1 MAIQWPPID
10 WLWGYYRRMG
20 AWYSGDERGLRAM
33 AGACEDFWRSDEKI
47 KVHVPMAADIAA
59 LSAGLIFSDA
69 PEIKSEDERTQERI
83 AEIMKQNGA
92 YALLLQAAELASV
105 HGGVLLKWNWAQ
117 EDGMPVLSV
126 VPAPFGLPEW
136 AGQKL
141 KRITFYNPVR
151 EDEMSGTR
159 WTLMERYEDDGR
171 IHSSLLRGSGENLG
185 TEVPLDS
192 IPETAG
198 IEPEAVSGA
207 GALLAVYVPNLLP
220 NRIRPWQM
228 FGRSDFDGLTGL
240 FDALDEAYSAIQRE
254 TRLTKTTVIVPAEY
268 LRKRDSIF
276 PGEDAV
282 GKTKWVF
289 TNDSG
294 VFTALDID
302 TGENTSPIQVVNPGI
317 QADQR
322 IALCED
328 IIRRILSMAGY
339 SPQSAGLDI
348 SGQAESGTAL
358 NIRERKS
365 LRTTETKKTYWWHAL
380 NDMVR
385 AGLRLDAAVFK
396 SGVNPEAEIS
406 VEMPDNSQ
414 PDISQMADILERLE
428 RAGAV
433 STQTKVALLH
443 PDWTPE
449 QVDEEVGKINLEKG
463 VGMDPLDARMGDL
476 EGGNA

>member
-20 AWYSGDERGLRAM
+20 AWYSGDERELRAM

-47 KVHVPMAADIAA
+47 KVHVPMSADIAA

-92 YALLLQAAELASV
+92 YALLFQAAELASV
-105 HGGVLLKWNWAQ
+105 HGGVFLKWNWAQ

-159 WTLMERYEDDGR
+159 WTMMERYEDDGK
-171 IHSSLLRGSGENLG
+171 IYSSLLRGSGENLG

-268 LRKRDSIF
+268 LRRRDTIF

-282 GKTKWVF
+282 GHTKWVF

-322 IALCED
+322 IALCGEL
-328 IIRRILSMAGY
+328 IRRILSMAGY

-365 LRTTETKKTYWWHAL
+365 LRTTESKKTYWWHGL
-380 NDMVR
+380 NDLLR
-385 AGLRLDAAVFK
+385 AGLKLDKAVFHT
-396 SGVNPEAEIS
+396 GIEPEAALSIEL
-406 VEMPDNSQ
+406 VDAGRPDFA
-414 PDISQMADILERLE
+414 QMAEILQRLQA
-428 RAGAV
+428 AGAV
-433 STQTKVALLH
+433 SDWAKVELLH
-443 PDWTPE
+443 PDWEPE
-449 QVDEEVGKINLEKG
+449 RIRLEVERIGQKG
-463 VGMDPLDARMGDL
+463 QGEVSP
-476 EGGNA
+476 